1 MAMVTTCPHCSTSFN
16 VDPQVLLSRNGRV
29 RCGKCKEIFDGLLA
43 ATTLGEFQAAAG
55 MAPGAV
61 DATAGSAEAP
71 EPYWPALP
79 EAPEVPIPPM
89 PLEIAAAAS
98 AAYFPESTPTDV
110 PGAEARD
117 AVASASSPQA
127 AGAAYAEDRVEVRRD
142 WRDGSYT
149 SDDSDDSEDAATQEP
164 PRARWPWAV
173 AATLAALLL
182 AGQAAYRYRSELAAH
197 YPVTKPALSHAC
209 LWIGCSVPAL
219 QQPASL
225 NIEASD
231 LQVVDKSRPHLV
243 QLTATLRNRAAID
256 VGYPA
261 FDLVLT
267 DNRDHTLARR
277 VIVPA
282 DYLTG
287 SLNGNQTGAPALAA
301 IAANA
306 EITVRVD
313 MDIAG
318 LPAAGFR
325 LNLAPAPVQ

>member
-1 MAMVTTCPHCSTSFN
+1 MAMVTTCPHCTTSFN

-29 RCGKCKEIFDGLLA
+29 RCGKCKQIFDGLLA
-43 ATTLGEFQAAAG
+43 ATTLEEFQAAAG
-55 MAPGAV
+55 IAPAADEAV
-61 DATAGSAEAP
+61 TPAPADAP

-98 AAYFPESTPTDV
+98 AAYLPESIPEGL
-110 PGAEARD
+110 P
-117 AVASASSPQA
+117 ASAESTSPPLPQA
-127 AGAAYAEDRVEVRRD
+127 AGAAHASDRFDALRD
-142 WRDGSYT
+142 WRDDGAST
-149 SDDSDDSEDAATQEP
+149 SEDSHGDDGVSQAP
-164 PRARWPWAV
+164 PSARWPWAI
-173 AATLAALLL
+173 AATLAALML
-182 AGQAAYRYRSELAAH
+182 AGQCAYRYRSELAAH
-197 YPVTKPALSHAC
+197 YPEIKPALTQAC
-209 LWIGCSVPAL
+209 AWAGCSVPVL

-243 QLTATLRNRAAID
+243 QLTATLRNRATID

-287 SLNGNQTGAPALAA
+287 NQTGAPPALAA